1 MEPLKAG
8 QSLHEIGRALGKDHV
23 IMGGLQGTTERDT
36 AHLAP
41 KSTNLLGH
49 LLGRKFRSSLK
60 GFDCI
65 VLKRFPVWPPPC
77 PIQFWPAT

>member
-1 MEPLKAG
+1 MIQAKRGKLSTAQRADMEPLKAG

-49 LLGRKFRSSLK
+49 LRGRKFRSNPK

-65 VLKRFPVWPPPC
+65 VF
-77 PIQFWPAT
+77 